1 MVYSMN
7 SLLKIVTRIFFCSLA
22 MTLVACGGGSD
33 AGATQL
39 ESPAQS
45 FMPGERLQ
53 LEAISSTYT
62 GVSYPLNIY
71 LPQNRNANKTYP
83 VIYTLDAEWRF
94 ETIADSL
101 DKNKMEVI
109 LVGVEN
115 YVDEGYQHRESYSQ
129 WPLAEDYFAFIRKEL
144 APYIETQYP
153 VNQADR
159 TIIGHSN
166 TGLFVGLALLM
177 DDPQQPFFHRHVS
190 FDGSF
195 WAHTELTSQ
204 LVDDRRALNQTLK
217 SRTILVGANGRVG
230 NVVYVRKFDDWLER
244 ANFSQLDLTY
254 LEYEQEHIPVV
265 AHAVDE
271 VLTTLYR

>member
-1 MVYSMN
+1 MN
-7 SLLKIVTRIFFCSLA
+7 SLFKVVTCIFFCTSV
-22 MTLVACGGGSD
+22 MNLVACGGGSD
-33 AGATQL
+33 SDTTQL
-39 ESPAQS
+39 DSPAQL
-45 FMPGERLQ
+45 FAPGERLQ

-62 GVSYPLNIY
+62 GVSYPLKIY
-71 LPQNRNANKTYP
+71 LPQNRTANKTYP

-115 YVDEGYQHRESYSQ
+115 YVDDDYQHRESYSQ

-144 APYIETQYP
+144 APYVEAQYP

-159 TIIGHSN
+159 TIMGHSN
-166 TGLFVGLALLM
+166 TGLFVGLVLLM
-177 DDPQQPFFHRHVS
+177 DDPHQPFFRRHVS

-204 LVDDRRALNQTLK
+204 LVDDRRALSQTLK

-230 NVVYVRKFDDWLER
+230 NVAYVRKFDYWLER

-265 AHAVDE
+265 AYSVDE
-271 VLTTLYR
+271 VLTSLYR